1 MLEIVKSATFDTWL
15 AGLKDRRGR
24 AIVLTRIDRLASG
37 NRGDWEPVGNGIIEL
52 RIHYGPGYRIYVLER
67 GRTIA
72 ILLCG
77 GDKSSQKR
85 DIATATSLASQWKD

>member
-1 MLEIVKSATFDTWL
+1 MLEIVQSSTFGKWL
-15 AGLKDRRGR
+15 ADLKDRRGR
-24 AIVLTRIDRLASG
+24 AIILTRIDRLATG
-37 NRGDWEPVGNGIIEL
+37 NRGDWEPVGNGIFEL

-72 ILLCG
+72 VLLCG

-85 DIATATSLASQWKD
+85 DIATAKAIARQWKD

>member
-1 MLEIVKSATFDTWL
+1 M
-15 AGLKDRRGR
+15 G
-24 AIVLTRIDRLASG
+24 SG
-37 NRGDWEPVGNGIIEL
+37 IFEM

-85 DIATATSLASQWKD
+85 DIATAKSIASQWKD

>member
-1 MLEIVKSATFDTWL
+1 MPEIVKSSMFGTWL
-15 AGLKDRRGR
+15 AGLRDRRGR
-24 AIVLTRIDRLASG
+24 AIVLARIDRLASG
-37 NRGDWEPVGNGIIEL
+37 NRGDWEPVGSGIFEM

-85 DIATATSLASQWKD
+85 DIATAKSIASQWKD